1 MFLSTDLDYND
12 LALYY
17 ASECIYPI
25 PRTTKICFQHFAKEN
40 YILVLNSITILGYF
54 AKCHLADPPKSR
66 WYDGTTFIFFSLEY
80 CNKCSTEL
88 EVKHSVTINKVFHFT
103 RKVIEWTNNLIL
115 EPDHLQMTLLNWKT
129 ESRSFL
135 MLYTSFFSHEI
146 MAMKKSYLPEDFL
159 IKTILVATQTSS
171 KFDFKNYHKISLK

>member
-1 MFLSTDLDYND
+1 MYLSNSTNYKEMFS
-12 LALYY
+12 AFCERKLY
-17 ASECIYPI
+17 SSIM
-25 PRTTKICFQHFAKEN
+25 
-40 YILVLNSITILGYF
+40 ILVLNSITILGYF

-115 EPDHLQMTLLNWKT
+115 EPDHLQMNLLNWYT
-129 ESRSFL
+129 ESVL
-135 MLYTSFFSHEI
+135 VLN
-146 MAMKKSYLPEDFL
+146 KKL
-159 IKTILVATQTSS
+159 
-171 KFDFKNYHKISLK
+171 KFPIHFWFYI

>member
-1 MFLSTDLDYND
+1 M
-12 LALYY
+12 A
-17 ASECIYPI
+17 
-25 PRTTKICFQHFAKEN
+25 
-40 YILVLNSITILGYF
+40 ILPNATWQIHLNL
-54 AKCHLADPPKSR
+54 
-66 WYDGTTFIFFSLEY
+66 DGTMAQLLYFSHW
-80 CNKCSTEL
+80 NIVTNVHSTEL

-115 EPDHLQMTLLNWKT
+115 EPDHLQMTLLNWDT

-146 MAMKKSYLPEDFL
+146 MAMEKSYLPEDFL